1 MYVDIS
7 KNNLHRSAEEMGLQD
22 ELMQNDKKHRQEE
35 SSMLS
40 ISIIKSSDFLSRKV
54 LLVSS
59 IKLYEHLLRVYF
71 SIFLE
76 IW

>member
-40 ISIIKSSDFLSRKV
+40 ISIIKSNDFLSRKV

>member
-22 ELMQNDKKHRQEE
+22 ELMQNNKKHRQEE

-40 ISIIKSSDFLSRKV
+40 ISIIKSNDFLSRKV

>member
-40 ISIIKSSDFLSRKV
+40 ISIIKSNDFLSRKV

-59 IKLYEHLLRVYF
+59 IKLYEHLLRVYY

>member
-40 ISIIKSSDFLSRKV
+40 ISIIKSNDFLSRKV

-76 IW
+76 I

>member
-22 ELMQNDKKHRQEE
+22 ELMQNDEKHRQEE
-35 SSMLS
+35 SSLLS
-40 ISIIKSSDFLSRKV
+40 IEIIKSDDFLSRKV

-59 IKLYEHLLRVYF
+59 IRVYF
-71 SIFLE
+71 SHFF
-76 IW
+76 

>member
-1 MYVDIS
+1 
-7 KNNLHRSAEEMGLQD
+7 MGLQD

-40 ISIIKSSDFLSRKV
+40 ISIIKSNDFLSRKV

-59 IKLYEHLLRVYF
+59 IKLYEHLLRVYY

>member
-7 KNNLHRSAEEMGLQD
+7 KNNLHRRAEEMGLQD

-35 SSMLS
+35 SSLLS
-40 ISIIKSSDFLSRKV
+40 IKITKSSDFLSRKV

-59 IKLYEHLLRVYF
+59 IKLYEHLYIF
-71 SIFLE
+71 PIFLD

>member
-1 MYVDIS
+1 
-7 KNNLHRSAEEMGLQD
+7 MGLQD

-40 ISIIKSSDFLSRKV
+40 ISIIKSNDFLSRKV

>member
-40 ISIIKSSDFLSRKV
+40 INIIKSSDFLSRKV

>member
-35 SSMLS
+35 SSS
-40 ISIIKSSDFLSRKV
+40 K
-54 LLVSS
+54 
-59 IKLYEHLLRVYF
+59 
-71 SIFLE
+71 
-76 IW
+76 